1 MSSLILG
8 CDPGKSGGWAIL
20 GGPAPVVGVAPL
32 AGKDLD
38 LGALAAAWRG
48 VSYAV
53 VEKVGAMPGQGVVS
67 MFSFGR
73 SFGSVLGVLA
83 GLGVPV
89 ELVTPQRW
97 KGVVLD
103 GSAKDK
109 DAAIA
114 WCRRVHPGVNL
125 LPSERARV
133 PHDGIADALC
143 IAEYGRRTYL

>member
-1 MSSLILG
+1 MTLIIG
-8 CDPGKSGGWAIL
+8 VDPGKSGGWAIL
-20 GGPAPVVGVAPL
+20 TPEGARVGVMPL
-32 AGKDLD
+32 AGKDPD
-38 LGALAAAWRG
+38 LGALAASWRG
-48 VSYAV
+48 ASYAV

-83 GLGVPV
+83 GLGIPC

-97 KGVVLD
+97 KGLVLD

-114 WCRRVHPGVNL
+114 WCRRVHPRVSL
-125 LPSERARV
+125 LPNERARV